1 MTFPKENSNLIKYG
15 GVAQLGE
22 HLPCKQGV
30 MGSNPIISTIGTKV
44 PHGTAVPIP
53 DMMPIEEH
61 RTKCDGSATT
71 KLLSVSRFADNF

>member
-1 MTFPKENSNLIKYG
+1 M
-15 GVAQLGE
+15 GE

-61 RTKCDGSATT
+61 RTKCVGFVNNEVV
-71 KLLSVSRFADNF
+71 VS